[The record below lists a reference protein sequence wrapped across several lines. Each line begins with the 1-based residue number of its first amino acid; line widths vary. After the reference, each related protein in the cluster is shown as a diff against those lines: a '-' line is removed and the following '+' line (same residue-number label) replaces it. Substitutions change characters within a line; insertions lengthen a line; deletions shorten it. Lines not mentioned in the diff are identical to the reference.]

1 MANIA
6 GSSTVI
12 CTQSMAGVTRID
24 IFDAEEETHVAE
36 KITYWN
42 LTPSRGAGGLS
53 TNAQWA
59 NEQSINYQHRETD
72 NQDQQDRPPDR
83 GYYQHRETDNQDQQD
98 RPPDRGPTAHSSMV
112 TACNMESSPQW
123 WFQRFLVA
131 RCGCCHRRISS
142 GLAQHECRVLPPPQ
156 LRVVAI
162 VVTLMIMNWHEPKPL
177 YKLKSSQRCSTDA
190 DWSQPLC
197 PYHNKHITHYFNIIK
212 RFTLR

>member
-24 IFDAEEETHVAE
+24 IFDAEEENNVAK

-42 LTPSRGAGGLS
+42 LTPSRGAGGRS
-53 TNAQWA
+53 THAQWA

-72 NQDQQDRPPDR
+72 NQDQQDQPPDR
-83 GYYQHRETDNQDQQD
+83 GS
-98 RPPDRGPTAHSSMV
+98 TAHSSMV

-142 GLAQHECRVLPPPQ
+142 GLAKHVWRVLPPPQ
-156 LRVVAI
+156 LRVIAI
-162 VVTLMIMNWHEPKPL
+162 VVTLMIMNWHESKPL
-177 YKLKSSQRCSTDA
+177 
-190 DWSQPLC
+190 
-197 PYHNKHITHYFNIIK
+197 
-212 RFTLR
+212 